1 MSAPGQ
7 HFRKGISLV
16 QLFKM
21 FPDDKTAEAWFIR
34 YRWGDEPICPH
45 CKSKNVQ
52 SGAKH
57 KTMPFRCR
65 EKTCA
70 KRFSVKVGTVMEGSN
85 LGYQVWII
93 ALYLLLTGIKGV
105 SSMKLH
111 RDLDITQKSAWHLS
125 HRLRKCFEHNQF
137 KDFLGPVE
145 ADETYIGGK
154 EGNKHAS
161 KKLNAGRGVVGKTAV
176 VGVKDRATN
185 EIVAKVVPNTTAQ
198 TLQSVVIENSNEK
211 ASVFTD
217 EARAYKG
224 IPRKHKAVK
233 HSVGEFVDGMAHT
246 NGIESFWSM
255 LKRGYHGTHHS
266 MSAKH
271 LNRYVNE
278 FATRHNIRKSDTIAQ
293 MNFAIENME
302 GRRLKYAD
310 LIE

>member
-16 QLFKM
+16 KLLKM
-21 FPDDKTAEAWFIR
+21 FPDDETAEAWFIK

-125 HRLRKCFEHNQF
+125 HRLRKCFEFNQF

-154 EGNKHAS
+154 EGNKHTS

-198 TLQSVVIENSNEK
+198 TLQSVVVENSNEN